1 MELKTKINKFL
12 KFTSLRC
19 LIVTL
24 NNQEFLV
31 VVVVVVF
38 FGEIVILVVIGS
50 NFNTFKFNVTNKHN

>member
-12 KFTSLRC
+12 KFTSLCC

-31 VVVVVVF
+31 VVFF

>member
-31 VVVVVVF
+31 VVVVVF
-38 FGEIVILVVIGS
+38 FFWRNCDFS
-50 NFNTFKFNVTNKHN
+50 CHRK